1 MRGMRVAAPLLSLVV
16 VVAAAPV
23 PSTAHAQSSASI
35 PFDAY
40 IASGDASCFELTV
53 NVAGYSFIVEPDVR
67 IPRATSTISEGQS
80 GALAAPIDPGDSVDA
95 LSGLLVP
102 REEGQLASGID
113 SGLSQAPLPIPGDPG
128 NALIQAVNPFNP
140 TLEYPIEHASA
151 SYPQPGSTADQHAT
165 YLGANNLAVS
175 DPSGLLS
182 LDATAG
188 SADAA
193 AQSATANAGSGAAL
207 SVSTLGI
214 SLGRLA
220 AHSQSQVSQTSV
232 TSDVSC
238 NLSDLSIS
246 PPGSGYT
253 LHISSMLASLHSERS
268 LKGKSATSSPSLR
281 LSGMTVSQSSGGT
294 TTTTDLSPAG
304 KSITVPDQLGNV
316 ALPQPPVL
324 PLPLSLPVPMP
335 VPASLQSVGLAGTTT
350 NIALSSAGN
359 EVTSSLTAA
368 TLTLQTTAPLP
379 ATIPT
384 GPPPCLTNPQEIVQ
398 CLPQLVPVSPGGGL
412 PITSSPATYTLQ
424 LANLASTAYGFTA
437 PPSAP
442 LSFSGLLPGSSP
454 TGSLAP
460 AGAAADASPGTP
472 GTPGTKPVSA
482 TVSVPGIPASIR
494 WPVVALAGVLEALLL
509 TALFFRR
516 RAGLRARVPGPPPDS
531 FVDLP

>member
-1 MRGMRVAAPLLSLVV
+1 MRAVRLRAALLAVAGAIATAP
-16 VVAAAPV
+16 AGI
-23 PSTAHAQSSASI
+23 AHAQSSASI

-95 LSGLLVP
+95 LTGLLVP

-128 NALIQAVNPFNP
+128 NTLIQAVNPFNP

-151 SYPQPGSTADQHAT
+151 SYPQPGSSAEQRAT
-165 YLGANNLAVS
+165 YLGASNLAVS

-182 LDATAG
+182 LDGTAG

-193 AQSATANAGSGAAL
+193 AQSSTADAGSGAAL

-220 AHSQSQVSQTSV
+220 AHSQTQVSQTSV
-232 TSDVSC
+232 SSDVSC
-238 NLSDLSIS
+238 NLSDLTIS

-253 LHISSMLASLHSERS
+253 LHVSSLLASLHSERS
-268 LKGKSATSSPSLR
+268 LKGRSATSSPTLR
-281 LSGMTVSQSSGGT
+281 LSGMTVSQYSGGS
-294 TTTTDLSPAG
+294 TTTTDISPAG
-304 KSITVPDQLGNV
+304 TSITVPGQLSNV
-316 ALPQPPVL
+316 ALPQPPSIPL
-324 PLPLSLPVPMP
+324 PLPLPLPLP

-350 NIALSSAGN
+350 SSTLSSAGN
-359 EVTSSLTAA
+359 EVTSALTAA
-368 TLTLQTTAPLP
+368 TLTMQTTAPLP
-379 ATIPT
+379 TTIPT

-437 PPSAP
+437 PPSPA

-454 TGSLAP
+454 GGSLAP
-460 AGAAADASPGTP
+460 AGAAVPGGPGTP
-472 GTPGTKPVSA
+472 GTPGTKPVAA
-482 TVSVPGIPASIR
+482 TVTVPGIPASIR

-516 RAGLRARVPGPPPDS
+516 RAGLQGRVPGPPPDS
-531 FVDLP
+531 FVDMP